1 MKKKYEDNNYVI
13 YYPDAL
19 EKFVNDM
26 IICTKVQINNIY
38 TFFNVKNLRKIQV
51 NLFDNIDEFRKF
63 VIDLRSGDEKSLPQY
78 AKGTFDEG
86 MINAYIESN
95 LIKTSSLYE
104 RRKRMLL
111 HETVHL
117 IYNEILLMNNFDNRV
132 VWLDEGLAQNLS
144 LEEEKNDKKIKQS
157 IISSNIVININD
169 LSHGASFVTS
179 EYNGYDLSYFAVRY
193 LLDTLDSK
201 QIIEI
206 IKDKDK
212 AIKLGK
218 TIIIDAINFYKE
230 RI

>member
-1 MKKKYEDNNYVI
+1 MKKKYEDDNYVI
-13 YYPDAL
+13 YYSDTL
-19 EKFVNDM
+19 DEFVNDM
-26 IICTKVQINNIY
+26 IICTKKQIYNIY
-38 TFFNVKNLRKIQV
+38 NFFNVKDIRKIQV
-51 NLFDNIDEFRKF
+51 NLFDNIEEFRKF
-63 VIDLRSGDEKSLPQY
+63 VIDLRGGDEKSLPQY
-78 AKGTFDEG
+78 AKGTFDDG

-95 LIKTSSLYE
+95 LIKNSSLYE

-132 VWLDEGLAQNLS
+132 VWLDEGLAQILS

-157 IISSNIVININD
+157 IISNNIAIDIND
-169 LSHGASFVTS
+169 LIHGNSFITN

-193 LLDTLDSK
+193 LLDTFDSK

-218 TIIIDAINFYKE
+218 TIIIKAINFYKK
-230 RI
+230 RL

>member
-26 IICTKVQINNIY
+26 IICIKAQINNIY

-51 NLFDNIDEFRKF
+51 NLFDNINEFRKF
-63 VIDLRSGDEKSLPQY
+63 VIDLRGGDEKSLPQY
-78 AKGTFDEG
+78 AKGTF
-86 MINAYIESN
+86 
-95 LIKTSSLYE
+95 
-104 RRKRMLL
+104 
-111 HETVHL
+111 
-117 IYNEILLMNNFDNRV
+117 
-132 VWLDEGLAQNLS
+132 DEGLAQNLS

-157 IISSNIVININD
+157 IIPNNIAIDIND
-169 LSHGASFVTS
+169 LSHGDIFITS

-193 LLDTLDSK
+193 LLDTLNSK

-218 TIIIDAINFYKE
+218 TIIIDAINFYK
-230 RI
+230 RRV